1 MDPKDSELV
10 RAFLK
15 TPQSP
20 GKPPPGMYPYEPTT
34 RDRLRAGAQGL
45 ASVLPWV
52 SKYGAQDFGQ
62 MIAGSELDPNQGLFG
77 MGLAD
82 FTPGVGTYMGAE
94 EGVNAANRGD
104 WIGATAGALGT
115 AASVVPVVG
124 PMLSKGGRKAV
135 SRFAA
140 DEFGGV
146 PTGKRKPMTS
156 LDLRPGGGLFYSPSL
171 LAASNLPQGKGTADQ
186 MRAMLMKGGAKE
198 EELQWSGFDDW
209 LKAQE
214 GTVAQDDIL
223 AYLKDNTDSP
233 YSRVTQEATGT
244 SGAETISDE
253 DLFDRYIE
261 DNLPG
266 EIDYYR
272 TDYYPQRLRDEHS
285 QVSDLDEDDLLQAAE
300 SMGMEDDIP
309 GFLRRYGDY
318 WLEDTGDPT
327 AFYREDEAVERFFG
341 DPEYEARESLRENAR
356 YDLDLDELRRDY
368 GGGDDGFDPGDTEF
382 GEYFPTGGTNYREN
396 IAVLDED
403 RIRDVSRL
411 PKDRPFN
418 TPTHFSGA
426 GELTP
431 FWTRSADFPSDGG
444 TTRYVGEV
452 QSDWG
457 QRGQGAS
464 NPNRT
469 KTLNEE
475 RAFAG
480 LIEDVAA
487 KKVREEAAYD
497 AMPSPYSETTNY
509 LISKAETPDSKV
521 ARVKMGAVIPED
533 EAFAASTL
541 DPGRFANRF
550 LQERLAM
557 VPEGFLEDQGLDY
570 ALAGPLRPTW
580 RHESQSWSP
589 RRVEGVRER
598 NLSTLPTLSETWLRQ
613 NQPLPEGSLPGFVQD
628 PRYEEAGRWVDE
640 MGTAREEWQDAYDKL
655 DTESQRYSAGPYV
668 RKTENWATQ
677 ALRNE
682 LADAILEGK
691 SSLTINPG
699 DDDLVRAV
707 SGGNTNPK
715 PFYEGT
721 MPSIFEKMVKGY
733 GGQVEKIPAR
743 INDTQRFVPGVR
755 LTPEFIA
762 EVKRKGIPF
771 FVVPGG
777 AMIGAAA
784 GTGQEEGF

>member
-1 MDPKDSELV
+1 MDRKDTDLV
-10 RAFLK
+10 KAFLN

-34 RDRLRAGAQGL
+34 RDLARNKAMDL
-45 ASVLPWV
+45 ASYFGA

-62 MIAGSELDPNQGLFG
+62 LVAGSEMDPNQGLFG

-82 FTPGVGTYMGAE
+82 FAPGLGTYMGAE
-94 EGVNAANRGD
+94 EGMSAAERGD
-104 WIGATAGALGT
+104 WIGAGAGALGT
-115 AASVVPVVG
+115 AASIIPVVG
-124 PMLSKGGRKAV
+124 PLVSKGGRKAIA
-135 SRFAA
+135 RFAL

-146 PTGKRKPMTS
+146 PLPGKRKPVTS
-156 LDLRPGGGLFYSPSL
+156 LDLRPNEGLFYSPSL
-171 LAASNLPQGKGTADQ
+171 LAASNLPQSKGTADQ
-186 MRAMLMKGGAKE
+186 MRAMLTKGGAKE

-209 LKAQE
+209 LKEQN
-214 GTVAQDDIL
+214 GTVTQDEIIR
-223 AYLKDNTDSP
+223 YLEGETHTP
-233 YSRVTQEATGT
+233 YTQKIQEATGT

-253 DLFDRYIE
+253 DLYDRYVE
-261 DNLPG
+261 DNLQN
-266 EIDYYR
+266 EVDYYR
-272 TDYYPQRLRDEHS
+272 TDYYPQRLAEEHQ
-285 QVSDLDEDDLLQAAE
+285 QVSDLDADALQEAAE
-300 SMGMEDDIP
+300 SMDMGDDIE
-309 GFLRRYGDY
+309 GFLQRYGDH
-318 WLEDTGDPT
+318 WLEDTSDPT
-327 AFYREDEAVERFFG
+327 TFYREDEAVDRFFG
-341 DPEYEARESLRENAR
+341 DPEYDARESLRESAR
-356 YDLDLDELRRDY
+356 YGLDLDELRRDY

-382 GEYFPTGGTNYREN
+382 GAYFPTGGTNYREN

-403 RIRDVSRL
+403 RIRAVSRL

-418 TPTHFSGA
+418 TPSHFSGA

-431 FWTRSADFPSDGG
+431 FWTRSADFPSNDG

-469 KTLNEE
+469 KTLAEE

-487 KKVREEAAYD
+487 KKAREEVAYD
-497 AMPSPYSETTNY
+497 AMPSPYSETANY
-509 LISKAETPDSKV
+509 IASRADNTGSRAD
-521 ARVKMGAVIPED
+521 RVKMGVVLPED
-533 EAFAASTL
+533 AEYAAQTTNP
-541 DPGRFANRF
+541 DRFTNRF

-570 ALAGPLRPTW
+570 ALQGPLRPTW

-598 NLSTLPTLSETWLRQ
+598 NTSTLPTLSETWLRQ

-682 LADAILEGK
+682 LADAILDGK

-721 MPSIFEKMVKGY
+721 MPGIFEKMVKGY
-733 GGQVEKIPAR
+733 GGKVEQIPAR

-771 FVVPGG
+771 FAVPGG